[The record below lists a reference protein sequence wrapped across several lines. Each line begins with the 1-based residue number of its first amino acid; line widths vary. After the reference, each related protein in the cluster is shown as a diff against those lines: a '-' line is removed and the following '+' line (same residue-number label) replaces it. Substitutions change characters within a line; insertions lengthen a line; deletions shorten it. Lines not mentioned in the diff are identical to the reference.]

1 MNIHIK
7 TIPHKQQRYE
17 TVGDWFYDEHGNLQ
31 IRVSEMPDAR
41 FEQLVA
47 VHELLEALECDEH
60 GVEQEAVDSFD
71 TQYERDRQA
80 GDTSEPGDSHMA
92 PYYEEHQFATGVERL
107 FAQRLGVNWQDYEK
121 AVKAL

>member
-7 TIPHKQQRYE
+7 TIPHKHQRYE

-60 GVEQEAVDSFD
+60 GVEQEAVDLFD
-71 TQYERDRQA
+71 MQYERDRQT

-92 PYYEEHQFATGVERL
+92 PYYEEHQFATGIERL
-107 FAQRLGVNWQDYEK
+107 LAQRLGVNWQDYKK
-121 AVKAL
+121 AVNAL